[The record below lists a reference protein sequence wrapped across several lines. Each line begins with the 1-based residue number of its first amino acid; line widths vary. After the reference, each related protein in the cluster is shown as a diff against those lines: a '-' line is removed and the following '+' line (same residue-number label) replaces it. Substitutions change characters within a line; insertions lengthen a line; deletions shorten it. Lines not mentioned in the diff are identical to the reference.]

1 MDEIQARL
9 RQIERKTWWLWLT
22 SVLMLPLVAIA
33 VLVLSQQNLGSGPD
47 PFFQFQLEQSAR
59 GLMGVILIF
68 CIHSMYQQTLLKR
81 LRRQEAEH
89 LFERSKLEIK
99 AEVARQLAMID
110 PLTGVCNRRFLDQHL
125 ETEVRRAERH
135 GYPLTLL
142 MLDLNNFKAIN
153 DRCGHPVGDFML
165 KEFAHHLKETLRGS
179 DILVRMGGDEF
190 LAVLPD
196 CGAEQVPGLLSRMK
210 GLEMDY
216 QGEKIPVDFAAGHA
230 TYQRD
235 EPLSRLLERADQAVY
250 EDKRASKVA
259 ASMPV

>member
-1 MDEIQARL
+1 MDEIQAQL
-9 RQIERKTWWLWLT
+9 RQIERKNWWLWMT
-22 SVLMLPLVAIA
+22 SVLMLPLVTIA
-33 VLVLSQQNLGSGPD
+33 VLVLSQQNLGNGAD

-68 CIHSMYQQTLLKR
+68 CIYSIYQQTLLKR

-135 GYPLTLL
+135 DYPLTLL
-142 MLDLNNFKAIN
+142 MLDLNNFKEIN
-153 DRCGHPVGDFML
+153 DRCGHPVGDLILQQFSQ
-165 KEFAHHLKETLRGS
+165 HLRATLRSS
-179 DILVRMGGDEF
+179 DIVVRMGGDEF

-196 CGAEQVPGLLSRMK
+196 CEAAQVPALVSRMK
-210 GLEMDY
+210 GLEVDY
-216 QGEKIPVDFAAGHA
+216 QGGKIPVDFAAGYA

-235 EPLSRLLERADQAVY
+235 EPFSDLLERADKAVY
-250 EDKRASKVA
+250 EDKRASKA
-259 ASMPV
+259 AATTPA